1 VRALEPDETSVTRG
15 IYWERFGD
23 GEPTV
28 LFVPPWAIV
37 HSRIWKMQ
45 VPYFARHFRVVVF
58 DPRGNGRSE
67 RPPDPAAYSE
77 AEYAEDIGAVMDA
90 SGTEQAVVLSLS
102 MGAQRALLFAD
113 DHPERVLG
121 MAFIA
126 PSLPLVPG
134 HSERAHY
141 EKRFG
146 EELETDD
153 GWAKMNMHYWRRD
166 YRSFIEFFFAN
177 VFTEPHSTK
186 QFEDAVGWGLE
197 SDAETLIA
205 TALGDGLDEAAV
217 RAIAA
222 RIACPVLVIHGE
234 DDRIRPVA
242 MGEALA
248 AATGGEF
255 MRMPAVG
262 HCPQARKPVAVNLAL
277 REFVERAVI
286 GPSRK
291 EAVHGYS

>member
-1 VRALEPDETSVTRG
+1 MRAVEPDESGVTRG
-15 IYWERFGD
+15 NYWERFGE

-28 LFVPPWAIV
+28 LFVPAWAIV
-37 HSRIWKMQ
+37 HSRAWKMQ
-45 VPYFARHFRVVVF
+45 VAYFARHFRVVVF
-58 DPRGNGRSE
+58 DPRGNGRSD
-67 RPPDPAAYSE
+67 RPADPAAYSE
-77 AEYAEDIGAVMDA
+77 TEYAADIAAVMDA
-90 SGTEQAVVLSLS
+90 SGTEQAVVVSLS

-113 DHPERVLG
+113 AHPERVLG
-121 MAFIA
+121 LAFIA
-126 PSLPLVPG
+126 PAVRLVPG

-146 EELETDD
+146 EELNTDE
-153 GWAKMNMHYWRRD
+153 GWAKLNMHYWRRD
-166 YRSFIEFFFAN
+166 YRGFIEFFFAN

-186 QFEDAVGWGLE
+186 QIEDAVGWGLE

-205 TALGDGLDEAAV
+205 TALGDELDEAAT
-217 RAIAA
+217 REISA
-222 RIACPVLVIHGE
+222 RLRCPVLVIHGE

-242 MGEALA
+242 AGEALA

-277 REFVERAVI
+277 REFVERAVT
-286 GPSRK
+286 GPRKK

>member
-1 VRALEPDETSVTRG
+1 VRALEPDETGVTRG

-77 AEYAEDIGAVMDA
+77 AEYAEDIAAVLDA
-90 SGTEQAVVLSLS
+90 SSTEQAVVLSLS

-121 MAFIA
+121 MAFVA

-146 EELETDD
+146 EELDTDD

-166 YRSFIEFFFAN
+166 YRAFIEFFFAN

-205 TALGDGLDEAAV
+205 TAVGEGLDEAAT
-217 RAIAA
+217 RAITA
-222 RIACPVLVIHGE
+222 RLRCPVLVIHGE

>member
-1 VRALEPDETSVTRG
+1 VRALEPDETGVVRG
-15 IYWERFGD
+15 VYWERFGE
-23 GEPTV
+23 GEPTL

-67 RPPDPAAYSE
+67 RPEGVAAYSE
-77 AEYAEDIGAVMDA
+77 TEYAADIAAVMDA
-90 SGTEQAVVLSLS
+90 SATEQAVVVSLS

-113 DHPERVLG
+113 AHPERVLG

-126 PSLPLVPG
+126 PSLQLVPG

-146 EELETDD
+146 EELDTDE

-166 YRSFIEFFFAN
+166 YRGFIEYFFAN

-186 QFEDAVGWGLE
+186 QIEDAVGWGLE
-197 SDAETLIA
+197 TDAETLIA
-205 TALGDGLDEAAV
+205 TALGDEIDEAAT
-217 RAIAA
+217 RAIAE
-222 RIACPVLVIHGE
+222 RLLCPVLVIHGE

-242 MGEALA
+242 AGEALA

-277 REFVERAVI
+277 REFVERAVT
-286 GPSRK
+286 GPQRK
-291 EAVHGYS
+291 EVVHGYR